1 MLELLQTLKNE
12 LIVIV
17 TAALPLV
24 ELKGAIPAGIAMG
37 LGVCESFICSYLG
50 SLLPVPV
57 LLFFFKPIMNY
68 LHKTR
73 FFRGFARW
81 VQRRTSEKS
90 NKVYRYSLLG
100 VFIFVAIPL
109 PTTGVWTGSMIASF
123 MKLRILPSFI
133 AISIGNLVA
142 GLIILFL
149 SYQLI

>member
-37 LGVCESFICSYLG
+37 LGVWESFICSYLG

-57 LLFFFKPIMNY
+57 LLFFFKPIVNY

>member
-1 MLELLQTLKNE
+1 
-12 LIVIV
+12 
-17 TAALPLV
+17 
-24 ELKGAIPAGIAMG
+24 
-37 LGVCESFICSYLG
+37 
-50 SLLPVPV
+50 
-57 LLFFFKPIMNY
+57 MNY

>member
-37 LGVCESFICSYLG
+37 LGVWESFICSYLG

>member
-1 MLELLQTLKNE
+1 MLDLLQTLKNV
-12 LIVIV
+12 LFVIV

-37 LGVCESFICSYLG
+37 LGVWESFICSYLG

-81 VQRRTSEKS
+81 VLRRTSEKS

>member
-1 MLELLQTLKNE
+1 M
-12 LIVIV
+12 IV

-37 LGVCESFICSYLG
+37 LGVWESFICSYLG